1 MDIKL
6 LLKVIVVICF
16 TLSPTITFSQN
27 NQEILL
33 NDGFNSFLYE
43 DGHKLW
49 ISSQE
54 GWNRYDG
61 EEITTYKSNDG
72 INGLKGN
79 WIQSSFYKDRD
90 GNLWSSTFEY
100 LCYYSHSDDKFYS
113 FQPIIG
119 KDTISKEIR
128 IVEYRED
135 INAIVFR
142 GNNRLIL
149 HDIDSKDFEY
159 CNPEFFTFGY
169 IYKRYTLDSV
179 STLIASPWILG
190 NFIEIWNYKGKQ
202 YFKEVIDFRL
212 CNSSFR
218 NIQVSDILIDDENIW
233 LISNIGLVL
242 LNIDSPCNSKI
253 FLSEKSK
260 FVLKKGLIFEGH
272 ILISNYKDGLE
283 LFSINDRKIVAR
295 INSQSSYFP
304 LISSEPFELAMS
316 KNDVWVTHRSKGIQ
330 RIPKTS
336 IRANLKIGSNIQS
349 IDNPLEVVSNECH
362 LAIRS
367 NSDLIF
373 SNRYSES
380 SKLDVVVC
388 PEKCRSFALNDSI
401 LHCISESTIWNVDLQ
416 DTNFTDI
423 VRLDSL
429 KLQEIISTDKV
440 NFVIAS
446 EKLFQLNN
454 DNTIDRFYAFENS
467 DDIIN
472 FFFRDSTF
480 QVATSSSTVAIWK
493 DSVRYNI
500 NIDSYINKIYVD
512 SDRIILGLND
522 GIGIIHL
529 NTLEFKHKLIDN
541 TEVNDILKID
551 SNYVFLITSRGIYK
565 LDAKINLE
573 RLTYDNTKDCSHY
586 NEYLYCITDSGIHV
600 TSHSE
605 IYRSK
610 ADSIFIKSINK
621 PYSRIGNTYY
631 VNYDYDEKPLNIDIS
646 SSEVLFNE
654 KGLYQYCIT
663 NSLETCENLNMRE
676 DLNLRFLKE
685 GEYFIEMK
693 VLNSPSISNKI
704 LINLSI
710 NGPFW
715 TQWWFRT
722 LCILGLVGIGFGISY
737 YRTRQKLKKQQIQL
751 DRQEALQ
758 QQRNRMSQDLHD
770 EMGSGLSA
778 IKHLSA
784 TQSST
789 DKDAQ
794 IESIATTLIRS
805 MRDLLWSLDES
816 NDTVHNLSVKIRQTA
831 NQMLRNSTIKHKVKV
846 SLQDEEVVVSGQDR
860 RNIILIVKEIFNNA
874 LKHSAAT
881 KIDIDIISEGSELII
896 HITDNGNGFDI
907 NSPAKGYGL
916 KSIQK
921 RLNDINGEHSINS
934 SATGTSIRVKLNLW
948 SGGNMS

>member
-1 MDIKL
+1 M
-6 LLKVIVVICF
+6 
-16 TLSPTITFSQN
+16 
-27 NQEILL
+27 
-33 NDGFNSFLYE
+33 
-43 DGHKLW
+43 
-49 ISSQE
+49 
-54 GWNRYDG
+54 
-61 EEITTYKSNDG
+61 
-72 INGLKGN
+72 
-79 WIQSSFYKDRD
+79 
-90 GNLWSSTFEY
+90 
-100 LCYYSHSDDKFYS
+100 
-113 FQPIIG
+113 
-119 KDTISKEIR
+119 
-128 IVEYRED
+128 
-135 INAIVFR
+135 
-142 GNNRLIL
+142 
-149 HDIDSKDFEY
+149 
-159 CNPEFFTFGY
+159 
-169 IYKRYTLDSV
+169 
-179 STLIASPWILG
+179 
-190 NFIEIWNYKGKQ
+190 
-202 YFKEVIDFRL
+202 
-212 CNSSFR
+212 
-218 NIQVSDILIDDENIW
+218 
-233 LISNIGLVL
+233 
-242 LNIDSPCNSKI
+242 
-253 FLSEKSK
+253 
-260 FVLKKGLIFEGH
+260 
-272 ILISNYKDGLE
+272 
-283 LFSINDRKIVAR
+283 
-295 INSQSSYFP
+295 
-304 LISSEPFELAMS
+304 
-316 KNDVWVTHRSKGIQ
+316 
-330 RIPKTS
+330 
-336 IRANLKIGSNIQS
+336 
-349 IDNPLEVVSNECH
+349 
-362 LAIRS
+362 
-367 NSDLIF
+367 
-373 SNRYSES
+373 
-380 SKLDVVVC
+380 
-388 PEKCRSFALNDSI
+388 
-401 LHCISESTIWNVDLQ
+401 
-416 DTNFTDI
+416 
-423 VRLDSL
+423 
-429 KLQEIISTDKV
+429 
-440 NFVIAS
+440 
-446 EKLFQLNN
+446 
-454 DNTIDRFYAFENS
+454 
-467 DDIIN
+467 
-472 FFFRDSTF
+472 
-480 QVATSSSTVAIWK
+480 STVAIWK

-722 LCILGLVGIGFGISY
+722 LCILGLIGIGFGISY

-816 NDTVHNLSVKIRQTA
+816 NDTIHNLSVKIRQTA
-831 NQMLRNSTIKHKVKV
+831 NQMLRNSTIKHRVKV
-846 SLQDEEVVVSGQDR
+846 SLQDEEASLPGHIR
-860 RNIILIVKEIFNNA
+860 RNLILVLKELFTNS
-874 LKHSAAT
+874 LKHSKAST
-881 KIDIDIISEGSELII
+881 LDICIISEENRLTIDLK
-896 HITDNGNGFDI
+896 DNGVGYDTQT
-907 NSPAKGYGL
+907 SSSGYGL

-921 RLNDINGEHSINS
+921 RIQDIGSTISITSNNI
-934 SATGTSIRVKLNLW
+934 GTHIIVVLPLI
-948 SGGNMS
+948 